1 MSRAR
6 DLADSADKD
15 VTGTLTT
22 DGLTVA
28 GNVSVDGGTI
38 KLDGNYP
45 TGTTNTALGDTAL
58 DSVQSGGGL
67 NVAIGQ
73 SSLTGVTTGD
83 NNTGVGAY
91 SGITVSTSSDNS
103 YFGAFSGYHQ
113 TGAKNT
119 ALGYAAMNGA
129 GGQSSGSNNTAFGY
143 NALTQNTSSSNNTAV
158 GYAALIANTTGTKN
172 FAAGYNS
179 GIGTT
184 TGQYNTF
191 VGADSGASNTTASFN
206 TFVGSTD
213 GTYGGAGGGTT
224 GDRNTFIGNGSGA
237 RVSTG
242 YRNTILGRYNGNQG
256 GLNISAA
263 YNHIVLSDGDGN
275 PRLYLN
281 ANGTLFVPQVYN
293 DTTGSAANMF
303 VNSSGVIHRSTS
315 SQRYK
320 NTINDATHGLTE
332 LLALRPVTYKG
343 NNDGDTVF
351 GGLIAEE
358 VHDAGL
364 TEFVQYDDDNQ
375 PDALAYGNMVSLCIK
390 AIQEQQATI
399 TALEARIA
407 TLEAE

>member
-28 GNVSVDGGTI
+28 GNVVVDGGTI

-91 SGITVSTSSDNS
+91 SGITVSTGGDNT

-113 TGAKNT
+113 TGDDNT
-119 ALGYAAMNGA
+119 AVGYAAMNGA
-129 GGQSSGSNNTAFGY
+129 SGQSSGSLNTAVGY
-143 NALTQNTSSSNNTAV
+143 NALTQSTSGAKTVAAGSN
-158 GYAALIANTTGTKN
+158 ALFSQTTGARNVSVGRDSGYGLTTATN
-172 FAAGYNS
+172 STFLGENAGS
-179 GIGTT
+179 TIT
-184 TGQYNTF
+184 TG
-191 VGADSGASNTTASFN
+191 SK
-206 TFVGSTD
+206 
-213 GTYGGAGGGTT
+213 
-224 GDRNTFIGNGSGA
+224 
-237 RVSTG
+237 
-242 YRNTILGRYNGNQG
+242 NTIVGRYNGNQD
-256 GLNISAA
+256 GLDIRTSNNQVI
-263 YNHIVLSDGDGN
+263 LSDGDGYV
-275 PRLYLN
+275 RLRLN
-281 ANGTLFVPQVYN
+281 GQELICAGVYN
-293 DTTGSAANMF
+293 DTTASSANIA
-303 VNSSGVIHRSTS
+303 VASSGSIRRSTS
-315 SQRYK
+315 SLRYK
-320 NTINDATHGLTE
+320 NTINDTTHGLTE

-343 NNDGDTVF
+343 NSDGDTVF

-364 TEFVQYDDDNQ
+364 TEFVTYNDDNQ

-390 AIQEQQATI
+390 AIQELKTELDA
-399 TALEARIA
+399 AKARIA